1 MNHRKGGKGEVDLF
15 LISLYR
21 RRRLGVNEL
30 VGAMRDAT
38 EPRVVDPIEGRGT
51 AEEVSG
57 DTTPY
62 LASSKKSE
70 ESPKVLLS

>member
-1 MNHRKGGKGEVDLF
+1 M
-15 LISLYR
+15 
-21 RRRLGVNEL
+21 NEL

-51 AEEVSG
+51 AGEVSG

-62 LASSKKSE
+62 QASSKKSE
-70 ESPKVLLS
+70 ESPKLLFS

>member
-1 MNHRKGGKGEVDLF
+1 M
-15 LISLYR
+15 
-21 RRRLGVNEL
+21 NEL

-51 AEEVSG
+51 AGEVSG

-62 LASSKKSE
+62 QASSKKSA
-70 ESPKVLLS
+70 ESPKLLFS

>member
-1 MNHRKGGKGEVDLF
+1 
-15 LISLYR
+15 
-21 RRRLGVNEL
+21 
-30 VGAMRDAT
+30 MRD
-38 EPRVVDPIEGRGT
+38 PRVVDPIEGRGT

-70 ESPKVLLS
+70 ESPKLLLSWAVSVTLAVA